1 MRGVVRKFLRPI
13 GRVAAVAGMVIAS
26 IALSLLA
33 LEAGVRVLDG
43 VPVFSTVNFVAVEL
57 DQVHKPGKVQVHYD
71 PRVGWVQAP
80 NLKLKEFTTGEYGVR
95 MSGPEIVRLQ
105 EGAVLM
111 VGDSFGAG
119 SEVGDA
125 DSWPAQ
131 LERVIGRQVINA
143 GAGGYGLDQ
152 IVLRAETLLPLL
164 KPGILLVQ
172 TRLAFGIL
180 VNRMSIHGGAPKP
193 YFTVQNGELVLH
205 NEPVPRMASSSRDI
219 GWVRSVLGHS
229 YLVQY
234 AMTRL
239 NLLQWWA
246 VPIPGKYEISND
258 EAVDVGCLLMRRL
271 GELRD
276 RHNIPVAVVFQY
288 SGPEVMDAALAWE
301 KDRDRIIGCAERAR
315 LEIVD
320 ILSALRSVYK
330 TEGLSE
336 YQKLWMMRDNNRAY
350 GHMSPAGN
358 RLIANL
364 ISRQLFS
371 ATTSEAKVR

>member
-1 MRGVVRKFLRPI
+1 MGWTKSSYERKRFFRSSNRAYCSCRLGSR
-13 GRVAAVAGMVIAS
+13 S
-26 IALSLLA
+26 
-33 LEAGVRVLDG
+33 
-43 VPVFSTVNFVAVEL
+43 
-57 DQVHKPGKVQVHYD
+57 
-71 PRVGWVQAP
+71 
-80 NLKLKEFTTGEYGVR
+80 EF
-95 MSGPEIVRLQ
+95 
-105 EGAVLM
+105 
-111 VGDSFGAG
+111 
-119 SEVGDA
+119 
-125 DSWPAQ
+125 
-131 LERVIGRQVINA
+131 
-143 GAGGYGLDQ
+143 
-152 IVLRAETLLPLL
+152 
-164 KPGILLVQ
+164 
-172 TRLAFGIL
+172 L

-320 ILSALRSVYK
+320 IGPERPAV
-330 TEGLSE
+330 GL
-336 YQKLWMMRDNNRAY
+336 QNR
-350 GHMSPAGN
+350 GF
-358 RLIANL
+358 I
-364 ISRQLFS
+364 
-371 ATTSEAKVR
+371 